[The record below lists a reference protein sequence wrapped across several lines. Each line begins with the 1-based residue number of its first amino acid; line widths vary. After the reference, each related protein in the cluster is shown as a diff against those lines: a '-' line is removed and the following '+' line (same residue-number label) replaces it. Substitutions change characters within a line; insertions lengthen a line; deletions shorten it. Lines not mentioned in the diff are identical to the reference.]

1 MRVRSRLGLSR
12 QVGSRSGQEVSFGP
26 VPSDVPLRALSLLED
41 STNTSAGP
49 FHVLSQD
56 VMLAAALDEIVF
68 DSTRE

>member
-1 MRVRSRLGLSR
+1 M
-12 QVGSRSGQEVSFGP
+12 SFGP